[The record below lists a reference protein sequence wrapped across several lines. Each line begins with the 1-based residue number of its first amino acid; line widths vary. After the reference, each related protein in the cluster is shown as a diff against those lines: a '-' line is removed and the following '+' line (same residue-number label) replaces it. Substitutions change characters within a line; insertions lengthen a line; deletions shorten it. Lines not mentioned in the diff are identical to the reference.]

1 MAIDQT
7 CVSPKLSGEEA
18 RKARSMKLLITR
30 FLRGAV
36 LGMMLLLSGMASM
49 VCFSYDAD
57 NDESTPPVTVEFSG
71 IVPSKKGIQI
81 SQPRASVIAHHI
93 RDTEPPSVDFAA
105 SVVLSTASAPVLI
118 TASPQLL
125 VPLRR

>member
-81 SQPRASVIAHHI
+81 SQPRSSVIAHHV

>member
-1 MAIDQT
+1 
-7 CVSPKLSGEEA
+7 
-18 RKARSMKLLITR
+18 MKLLITR

-71 IVPSKKGIQI
+71 IVPSRKGIQI
-81 SQPRASVIAHHI
+81 SGPRSSVAAHHI
-93 RDTEPPSVDFAA
+93 RGTQAPSADFAA
-105 SVVLSTASAPVLI
+105 SVLLSVVCAPALI
-118 TASPQLL
+118 KASPQLL

>member
-1 MAIDQT
+1 
-7 CVSPKLSGEEA
+7 
-18 RKARSMKLLITR
+18 MKLLITR

-81 SQPRASVIAHHI
+81 SMPSSSVAAHHI
-93 RDTEPPSVDFAA
+93 RGTEVPSVDF
-105 SVVLSTASAPVLI
+105 TASAVLSM
-118 TASPQLL
+118 ASDPALIKASLQLL